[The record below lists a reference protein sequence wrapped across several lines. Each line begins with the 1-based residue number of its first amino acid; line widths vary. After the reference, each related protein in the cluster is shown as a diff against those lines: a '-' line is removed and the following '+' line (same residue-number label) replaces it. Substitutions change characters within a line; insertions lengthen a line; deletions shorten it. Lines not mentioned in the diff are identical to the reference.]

1 MDESRSAVVFDYDG
15 TLIDTMKIKAASYLE
30 AFETVFNS
38 STAAGE
44 KILASH
50 KRTSG
55 AHSFIQLSDTLETLG
70 LTATDEQK
78 ENWSDLYSSLNSR
91 ALKGVALFP
100 SVKQT
105 LTNLRERGFQLF
117 AVSGIPEEEFLGE
130 LSSKK
135 LTSFFVEAKGGD
147 KPGFLNSLK
156 ERGFRIVLFAGDTA
170 YDEKAAAD
178 AGVPFCLVENDGDLR
193 NIPSFVE
200 KTRLQGGL

>member
-1 MDESRSAVVFDYDG
+1 MNESRLAIVFDYDG
-15 TLIDTMKIKAASYLE
+15 TLIDTMRIKAASYLE

-38 STAAGE
+38 STAARE

-55 AHSFIQLSDTLETLG
+55 AHRFIQLSDTLETLG
-70 LTATDEQK
+70 LTTTDEQK
-78 ENWSDLYSSLNSR
+78 ENWSDLYSSLNGR
-91 ALKGVALFP
+91 ALKDVTLFP

-105 LTNLRERGFQLF
+105 LTSLRERGFQLF

-156 ERGFRIVLFAGDTA
+156 ERGFRIVLFVGDTS

-178 AGVPFCLVENDGDLR
+178 AGVLFYWVEYDDDIR

-200 KTRLQGGL
+200 KTLLQSRL